1 MQKYMKIW
9 DVHARNPP
17 CSLLSR
23 GILNIKSTGWTVP
36 IRIFSFWIQDFPD
49 CDSISNDT
57 RKIEFLDYA
66 DPVYELLI
74 EMEKDLFSQDCLE
87 YNFSLSKTNWLVST
101 SLSRGS
107 SRRTATLFQKVFTTT
122 PILYCI
128 YYILR
133 FLDYP
138 EIHALHS
145 VLHSLSRNCPFVTI
159 SVFYC
164 ELVIPPFMWQRC
176 YWFSQVTLI
185 CVSNAT
191 LNSNVSQIQ
200 CSSFSLS

>member
-87 YNFSLSKTNWLVST
+87 YNFSLSKTNCLWAPLWVEAQSDA
-101 SLSRGS
+101 LPQCFRKS
-107 SRRTATLFQKVFTTT
+107 STT

-128 YYILR
+128 YYISR

-145 VLHSLSRNCPFVTI
+145 LHSLSRNCLFVTI

-185 CVSNAT
+185 CVSYPT
-191 LNSNVSQIQ
+191 LHSNVSRIQ
-200 CSSFSLS
+200 CPSYFLS